1 MSSSET
7 STSEWPWKD
16 LRKSVRVVVTP
27 LSDYA
32 FTPTKSNTCNIGL
45 ELYSP
50 YVYEIEPFRTIEI
63 CTDLLIKLPTGVTR
77 KILARGEGS
86 LFHVVADSIPSNFE
100 KVVEISVK
108 NSIDKRVS
116 IPRGCKIARI
126 IPQMFYQP
134 EIYVKPSQ
142 PRMPT
147 TPNVHVVAPPPYG
160 HQQVLRTSSTDGQ
173 MQGVHPVV
181 PQGQQLTADVPVAA
195 KIQDQGCQQIGQQ
208 SLSQVSQVSQVAVMS
223 LQGNQGNQVK
233 GNLPLASNMLVHQA
247 AVTQQNEQG
256 VVTVVSPLS
265 QFPIQQQ

>member
-7 STSEWPWKD
+7 SPSEWPWKD

-45 ELYSP
+45 GLYSP
-50 YVYEIEPFRTIEI
+50 YVYEIEPFRTIQI
-63 CTDLLIKLPTGVTR
+63 CTDLLVKLPTGVTG

-108 NSIDKRVS
+108 NPIDKRVS
-116 IPRGCKIARI
+116 IPRACKIARI
-126 IPQMFYQP
+126 IPQTYHQP
-134 EIYVKPSQ
+134 EIYVKPLQ

-147 TPNVHVVAPPPYG
+147 TPDVHVVAPPPYG

-173 MQGVHPVV
+173 MQGVHPAV
-181 PQGQQLTADVPVAA
+181 PQGQQPTANVPVAA
-195 KIQDQGCQQIGQQ
+195 KIQDQGCQQSGQW
-208 SLSQVSQVSQVAVMS
+208 SQVPSTQQVAVMS
-223 LQGNQGNQVK
+223 LQGNQGNQVE

-247 AVTQQNEQG
+247 TVTQQNEQG
-256 VVTVVSPLS
+256 VVTVVSPLL
-265 QFPIQQQ
+265 QFSIQQQ